1 MSLPLDPR
9 TFDIYDILVRYIIL
23 YMSYHTISNSTNNK
37 MHANKDFFGLKK
49 NKIKILKKVIQTVQ
63 VIQRLLS
70 NGCSCTTSVPLS
82 HF

>member
-49 NKIKILKKVIQTVQ
+49 NKIKILKIA
-63 VIQRLLS
+63 
-70 NGCSCTTSVPLS
+70 
-82 HF
+82 

>member
-9 TFDIYDILVRYIIL
+9 TFDIYDILVGYIIL

-49 NKIKILKKVIQTVQ
+49 NKIKILKKVSQ
-63 VIQRLLS
+63 VSQVSQLAS
-70 NGCSCTTSVPLS
+70 SKNYS
-82 HF
+82 

>member
-49 NKIKILKKVIQTVQ
+49 NKIKILKMVSQ
-63 VIQRLLS
+63 VSQVSQLAS
-70 NGCSCTTSVPLS
+70 SKNYS
-82 HF
+82 

>member
-49 NKIKILKKVIQTVQ
+49 NKIKILKKVSQ
-63 VIQRLLS
+63 VSQVSQLAS
-70 NGCSCTTSVPLS
+70 SKNYS
-82 HF
+82 

>member
-23 YMSYHTISNSTNNK
+23 YKSYHTISNSTNNK

-49 NKIKILKKVIQTVQ
+49 NKIKILKMVSQ
-63 VIQRLLS
+63 VSQAS
-70 NGCSCTTSVPLS
+70 QMASSKNYS
-82 HF
+82 

>member
-49 NKIKILKKVIQTVQ
+49 NKIKILKKVSQ
-63 VIQRLLS
+63 VSQVSQMASS
-70 NGCSCTTSVPLS
+70 NDYS
-82 HF
+82 

>member
-49 NKIKILKKVIQTVQ
+49 NEIKILKMVSQ
-63 VIQRLLS
+63 VSQVS
-70 NGCSCTTSVPLS
+70 QMASSMNHS
-82 HF
+82 

>member
-49 NKIKILKKVIQTVQ
+49 NKIKILKMVSQ
-63 VIQRLLS
+63 VSQVS
-70 NGCSCTTSVPLS
+70 QMASSKNYS
-82 HF
+82 

>member
-1 MSLPLDPR
+1 MPLPLDPR

-49 NKIKILKKVIQTVQ
+49 NKIKILKMVSQ
-63 VIQRLLS
+63 VSQVSQLAS
-70 NGCSCTTSVPLS
+70 SKNYS
-82 HF
+82 

>member
-49 NKIKILKKVIQTVQ
+49 NKIKILKMVSQ
-63 VIQRLLS
+63 VSQVSQLASS
-70 NGCSCTTSVPLS
+70 NDYS
-82 HF
+82 

>member
-49 NKIKILKKVIQTVQ
+49 NKIKILKMALQTLQ
-63 VIQRLLS
+63 TLQTLPS
-70 NGCSCTTSVPLS
+70 KGCSCNTSVTL
-82 HF
+82 